1 MPKSYSR
8 YVCQQCGR
16 VSASYMGK
24 CPQCGSFSSMVE
36 EIVQEEAPSKS
47 PNASRGLT
55 GRTAPRRIGDIA
67 TDAEPRIHVPIS
79 EFSRVLGGG
88 IVPGSIVLVG
98 GDPGIGKSTL

>member
-24 CPQCGSFSSMVE
+24 CPQCGSFNSMVE
-36 EIVQEEAPSKS
+36 EIVQEAGPAKS

-55 GRTAPRRIGDIA
+55 GRTAPRRIGDVNSHSQ
-67 TDAEPRIHVPIS
+67 DRIPVPIG
-79 EFSRVLGGG
+79 EFSRVLGWGV
-88 IVPGSIVLVG
+88 VPRSIVLVG
-98 GDPGIGKSTL
+98 GDSGIRD

>member
-24 CPQCGSFSSMVE
+24 CPQCGSFNTMVE
-36 EIVQEEAPSKS
+36 EIVQEAGPAKS

-55 GRTAPRRIGDIA
+55 GGTAPRPLRDLSRDSEDRIPA
-67 TDAEPRIHVPIS
+67 PSSA
-79 EFSRVLGGG
+79 FSRALGGG
-88 IVPGSIVLVG
+88 AGPGSLLLVG
-98 GDPGIGKSTL
+98 R